1 MTSTQQQQQQMGGSS
16 GSSSRQQYAQ
26 QQQRPVPSHLQQQQ
40 QQRPPLTS
48 KTTAAAVAVGSG
60 SSRDLTEQEKKEK
73 ERFLMFTRV
82 LMKYLEQRDPNMHAA
97 AKAQIKECYE
107 KNKSGDP
114 QFRSLTTSM
123 KLRLR
128 STVGELYWKKAHD
141 YLDHFLKQKK
151 EAHLK
156 DMNDRAAQGLPPTSS
171 TTSTHRSTGI
181 PPPTVRIPQHPQQQ
195 QSQFAAAGG
204 TRPSGTVRLPPLTI
218 PMPTNALMNATGG
231 IPTTTLNAAS
241 IPPALAPDAKT
252 KKEIEAAK
260 RKEQRNKLAREKR
273 EKAKQLKT
281 LPKGASNP
289 LGPGFASTATTP
301 MSMVSPTGQ
310 TLTPTSSI
318 ASSAKIATGMMGK
331 GGVDTGGNKMKTP
344 VARCNSIASITKKP
358 SSVRETTT
366 LLEMIDHA
374 TLIDVKNLP
383 SIFTSKAFKMDV
395 SLVEEQKILLYG
407 DADAQA
413 RVKNVAMAAT
423 MALDAT
429 LDVEARGTYFKEVGV
444 SPLPMTIPAMY
455 DGWGTRNVVSVR
467 NAWAKIRLPERE
479 SQLAEMKIVEEER
492 VMRQRPMFPQT
503 TLPISDEVTSIVKN
517 AQDLLGEDEMKI
529 DTEMASSFH
538 LKEEDVFSVEND
550 TTNHAWFNEVR
561 AEQDPTLLLL
571 SESTERYLKSTI
583 EAAICKARLRL
594 NLQGVRLWHTL
605 QTHAVVAAAAAT
617 AATTTTTTPSNSN
630 EINPTAATAAAVP
643 IVADNNVEL
652 LPPPPAALIRLGCD
666 VRRQVALS
674 QGNAAK
680 VYQRME
686 EAITRRIE
694 DYPPRYNPNDIDQMW
709 SQSTS
714 MGELSTK
721 PYLKNAAS
729 TADADAKRKFAVF
742 CGADATDPP
751 FGRVPMEVKVILQDI
766 DVGTEG
772 NRMMTIGARQK
783 RFRVGL
789 KF

>member
-1 MTSTQQQQQQMGGSS
+1 M
-16 GSSSRQQYAQ
+16 
-26 QQQRPVPSHLQQQQ
+26 
-40 QQRPPLTS
+40 
-48 KTTAAAVAVGSG
+48 
-60 SSRDLTEQEKKEK
+60 
-73 ERFLMFTRV
+73 
-82 LMKYLEQRDPNMHAA
+82 
-97 AKAQIKECYE
+97 
-107 KNKSGDP
+107 
-114 QFRSLTTSM
+114 
-123 KLRLR
+123 
-128 STVGELYWKKAHD
+128 
-141 YLDHFLKQKK
+141 
-151 EAHLK
+151 
-156 DMNDRAAQGLPPTSS
+156 
-171 TTSTHRSTGI
+171 
-181 PPPTVRIPQHPQQQ
+181 
-195 QSQFAAAGG
+195 
-204 TRPSGTVRLPPLTI
+204 
-218 PMPTNALMNATGG
+218 
-231 IPTTTLNAAS
+231 
-241 IPPALAPDAKT
+241 
-252 KKEIEAAK
+252 
-260 RKEQRNKLAREKR
+260 
-273 EKAKQLKT
+273 
-281 LPKGASNP
+281 
-289 LGPGFASTATTP
+289 
-301 MSMVSPTGQ
+301 
-310 TLTPTSSI
+310 
-318 ASSAKIATGMMGK
+318 
-331 GGVDTGGNKMKTP
+331 
-344 VARCNSIASITKKP
+344 
-358 SSVRETTT
+358 
-366 LLEMIDHA
+366 
-374 TLIDVKNLP
+374 
-383 SIFTSKAFKMDV
+383 
-395 SLVEEQKILLYG
+395 
-407 DADAQA
+407 
-413 RVKNVAMAAT
+413 
-423 MALDAT
+423 
-429 LDVEARGTYFKEVGV
+429 
-444 SPLPMTIPAMY
+444 
-455 DGWGTRNVVSVR
+455 
-467 NAWAKIRLPERE
+467 
-479 SQLAEMKIVEEER
+479 
-492 VMRQRPMFPQT
+492 
-503 TLPISDEVTSIVKN
+503 TSIVKN

-529 DTEMASSFH
+529 DTDIKPEMASSFH

-571 SESTERYLKSTI
+571 SEATERYVKSTI

-605 QTHAVVAAAAAT
+605 QTHAAVAAT
-617 AATTTTTTPSNSN
+617 AAATKATTPSNIN
-630 EINPTAATAAAVP
+630 EINPTADTAAAVP